1 MADAGFHAFV
11 RELLAGMGPLT
22 IKRFFGGGGVYADG
36 VMFAM
41 IADDTLHLKVDDALK
56 RDLEAQG
63 SGPFLWTPA
72 TGPKAGQTLALGYWR
87 LPEATLDDP
96 DEAVRW
102 ARRALDVAR
111 AKAAAKPKTR
121 KKPSK

>member
-1 MADAGFHAFV
+1 MADESFRAFV
-11 RELLAGMGPLT
+11 CELLEGMGPLI
-22 IKRFFGGGGVYADG
+22 IKHFFGGSGVYADG

-41 IADDTLHLKVDDALK
+41 VADDTLYLKIDDALK
-56 RDLEAQG
+56 RDLGDAG

-87 LPEATLDDP
+87 LPQAALDDP

-111 AKAAAKPKTR
+111 NAAAKPKSR
-121 KKPSK
+121 KKSAK